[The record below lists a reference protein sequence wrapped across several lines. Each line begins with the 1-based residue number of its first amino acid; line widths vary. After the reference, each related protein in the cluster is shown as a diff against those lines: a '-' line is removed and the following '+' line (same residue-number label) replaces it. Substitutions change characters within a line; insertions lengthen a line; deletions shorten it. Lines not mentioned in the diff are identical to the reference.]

1 MEFIRTREWGF
12 DANLAMSKCL
22 PIEHDQMIIRNPLMT
37 ADLTRDKNDALLE
50 KYYKYCDENYNEIQ
64 DGYREY
70 MKDIGYGSLEWVSD
84 WYEEYCQ
91 ESYREVC
98 EAKDLPIFPII

>member
-1 MEFIRTREWGF
+1 
-12 DANLAMSKCL
+12 
-22 PIEHDQMIIRNPLMT
+22 MIIRNPLMT

-70 MKDIGYGSLEWVSD
+70 MKDIGYGSLE
-84 WYEEYCQ
+84 
-91 ESYREVC
+91 
-98 EAKDLPIFPII
+98 